1 MRHRA
6 DMLAFQDRSRPQ
18 GEERREQAM
27 RRTAFG
33 LIALL
38 IASPASAQMTQ
49 YWLPNGPGGTTYNNP
64 QGSLSGTYYNNALR
78 RHADQHRWA
87 RQRQQAAGAAGAAG
101 AGAGAAAGGT
111 QAGRPQAASM
121 NPSFRLNN
129 AGGRTIR
136 EVYVSAATDSHWG
149 HDRLGAHVLGSGQR
163 MVIELPTGQCVNDV
177 RVVFMD
183 GQAQERRQVNTCA
196 LTDLAFR

>member
-1 MRHRA
+1 
-6 DMLAFQDRSRPQ
+6 
-18 GEERREQAM
+18 M

-87 RQRQQAAGAAGAAG
+87 RQRQQQAGAAAG
-101 AGAGAAAGGT
+101 AGATGAGAATGAAR
-111 QAGRPQAASM
+111 QPQTASL

-129 AGGRTIR
+129 TGGRTIR
-136 EVYVSAATDSHWG
+136 EVYVSASTDSHWG
-149 HDRLGAHVLGSGQR
+149 PDRLGANVLGSGQR
-163 MVIELPTGQCVNDV
+163 MVIQLPTGQCVNDV

-183 GQAQERRQVNTCA
+183 GQAREHRQVNTCA
-196 LTDLAFR
+196 LTDMSFR

>member
-1 MRHRA
+1 MHRSA
-6 DMLAFQDRSRPQ
+6 IGLA
-18 GEERREQAM
+18 
-27 RRTAFG
+27 
-33 LIALL
+33 ALL
-38 IASPASAQMTQ
+38 AAAPASAQMTQ

-87 RQRQQAAGAAGAAG
+87 RQRQQQTGGGAASGM
-101 AGAGAAAGGT
+101 GAAAPHSGSRDPT
-111 QAGRPQAASM
+111 
-121 NPSFRLNN
+121 FRLGN

-136 EVYVSAATDSHWG
+136 EAYVSASTDSNWG
-149 HDRLGAHVLGSGQR
+149 PDRLGQYVLGPGQTF
-163 MVIELPTGQCVNDV
+163 VIRVPNGQCVNDV

>member
-1 MRHRA
+1 
-6 DMLAFQDRSRPQ
+6 
-18 GEERREQAM
+18 M

-33 LIALL
+33 LIALFL
-38 IASPASAQMTQ
+38 ASPASAQMTQ

-87 RQRQQAAGAAGAAG
+87 RERAQQGAASGGAPTG
-101 AGAGAAAGGT
+101 PMP
-111 QAGRPQAASM
+111 GRQGSSLD
-121 NPSFRLNN
+121 PSFRLNN
-129 AGGRTIR
+129 TGGRTIR
-136 EVYVSAATDSHWG
+136 EVYVSASTDSQWG
-149 HDRLGAHVLGSGQR
+149 PDRLGAQVLAPGQR
-163 MVIELPTGQCVNDV
+163 LAIRLPAGQCLNDL

-196 LTDLAFR
+196 VTDLAMR